1 MRKKWLKNILVS
13 IFLIGLISL
22 AFLNILDKKAETYTK
37 MGIERALIS
46 FTVARGLNGVIS
58 VAQGTEF
65 ALSPAGVGLTFAPGQ
80 ILDPINDLIERF
92 SWVLMISG
100 SSLGIQHL
108 LLNITSSLLING
120 LLSFFIILFIIS
132 LWFKKIWN
140 IFENKKQRYFY
151 QSLMSKSLILLIFIR
166 FSIPLVALINE
177 VVYIHYLQPQ
187 FSEAQM
193 NLENTA
199 VKIDKINEASRSK
212 NSKQDENIL
221 NQVEQWFD
229 KTKQNLNIENQI
241 QALNDA
247 VSDMSKQVINLIV
260 VFVMQTIIFPLL
272 FLWIIMQ
279 GAKAVARNFSFNLT
293 V

>member
-1 MRKKWLKNILVS
+1 MKSTIFKNLFVS
-13 IFLIGLISL
+13 AFFIGLVSL
-22 AFLNILDKKAETYTK
+22 AFLNILDKKAENYTT

-100 SSLGIQHL
+100 SSLGVQHL
-108 LLNITSSLLING
+108 LLNITSSLLVNT
-120 LLSFFIILFIIS
+120 LLTFFVVVFVFT

-140 IFENKKQRYFY
+140 IFENEKRRYFY
-151 QSLMSKSLILLIFIR
+151 QSLLSKSLILLVFIR
-166 FSIPLVALINE
+166 FSIPVVALINE
-177 VVYIHYLQPQ
+177 IVYIHYLQPQ
-187 FSEAQM
+187 FTEAQM

-199 VKIDKINEASRSK
+199 VKIEKINTASR
-212 NSKQDENIL
+212 NENNKQDENIL

-241 QALNDA
+241 KALNEA

-293 V
+293 T